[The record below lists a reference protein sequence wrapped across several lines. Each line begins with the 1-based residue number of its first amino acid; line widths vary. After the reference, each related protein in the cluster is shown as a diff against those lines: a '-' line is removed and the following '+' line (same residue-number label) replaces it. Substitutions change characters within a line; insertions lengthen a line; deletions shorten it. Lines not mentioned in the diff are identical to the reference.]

1 MKDKFLD
8 YLQNIKKYSDNTII
22 NYEIDIDRYINYLKI
37 NKIDIFKIEY
47 KDVLDYISYLKKKS

>member
-22 NYEIDIDRYINYLKI
+22 KLTLNN
-37 NKIDIFKIEY
+37 IF
-47 KDVLDYISYLKKKS
+47 LISFMSTPRILII